1 MPRLGEKYD
10 LEVEAVSLP
19 REAYRSEDY
28 RASGLPA
35 APAVVVEEEIAA
47 QGPEISAEKLEA
59 VIRRHLGLP
68 LPEPGE

>member
-10 LEVEAVSLP
+10 LEVEAVSQS

-47 QGPEISAEKLEA
+47 QGPEISAEKLGA

-68 LPEPGE
+68 LP